1 MIPRYRLLEERL
13 RTELLALEQVIRRT
27 EGALS
32 RATRQPQDR
41 DYFLAAAALD
51 LHGFY
56 VGLERLF
63 ELVAGEVDEGRLAGP
78 RWRRDL
84 LTQMS
89 LAVRARGNTIGL
101 GRA

>member
-63 ELVAGEVDEGRLAGP
+63 ELIAGEVDEGRLAGP